1 MRHLLLALAVLA
13 LLAPAGALAAR
24 APATLTYRG
33 KTEGRADVT
42 VKVRAGRVT
51 SFKASVYASCGT
63 TNLLITVAYP
73 PSGRRGA
80 TAPIRDGAFRVSYQS
95 DPTLDPEDDRRT
107 IAGRLGR
114 GGRVS
119 GTIRIRG
126 LCSADETWSARRVG

>member
-1 MRHLLLALAVLA
+1 MRHSLLVLAVFA
-13 LLAPAGALAAR
+13 LLVPAGAVAAR
-24 APATLTYRG
+24 APATVTYRG

-51 SFKASVYASCGT
+51 SFKSSVYASCGT

-80 TAPIRDGAFRVSYQS
+80 SAPIRNGAFRVSYQS
-95 DPTLDPEDDRRT
+95 DPTLDPADDRRT
-107 IAGRLGR
+107 IAGRVAR
-114 GGRVS
+114 GGRLT
-119 GTIRIRG
+119 GTIRVRG